1 MTALELLT
9 RRTHIRG
16 FNNWFF
22 LLASASSMGGVA
34 IITVFLAF
42 VFVGITEEAKISRIV
57 PSGIIAGLGIA
68 SMHYLGQLAV
78 AYFILKNKTVY
89 VICAIII
96 AICAATAAL
105 LIFFKLREQWANQWY
120 KRLGCAMLMGVAV
133 CGMHYT
139 ALAGTVY
146 YPGTSNTKPPQPEM
160 ATQSLIGVV
169 AGIVV
174 FACIIL
180 CILSTKGRIERI
192 KSFFLK
198 NNKDRQKRIFLG
210 LVLFDTNGRILVKID
225 GTVPTKEILSED
237 ERDPNGI
244 IRAFT
249 PKHPLFSVLLEAS
262 IEWQK
267 KVNEDD
273 VVLFHSLC
281 TDYKDIETTFT
292 NASNVLAQELHF
304 NDLAYLGCLY
314 DSVLNTNTV
323 LKEKKGLLNL
333 PIVKKL
339 RKRVKQVNCSSS
351 NLLGKQDCKD
361 IVPSTTESEFRLSQ
375 ASRYPNQGEA
385 TIDIASIEKRPQNA
399 ALSVYNSNCEDKYIF
414 LVSRFRYAKGL
425 DKLLSAGFRFADPIF
440 IAKTMSEKLRVPS
453 DFLFDTF
460 QDMLQVADLPMTV
473 HKSLDPQQTYASSIQ
488 VGLFIILEEGKGE
501 SLSRHIVVD
510 KQRRY
515 TFPMVQFQ
523 HENDKPLSITLAEI
537 QKKVIANLKNQSL
550 STIASL
556 GNQSLS
562 SEMIRT
568 LTLGVKSDLKDIP
581 LAIEFAKSLAVTC
594 KKLIEFIDSNYGGFF
609 STSATLYS
617 NVRDIP
623 AFALLENPCQLILFR
638 AVIRVPGVEQAI
650 NQAKSE
656 PIKCSP
662 IDVYRNLA
670 YFATN
675 LAIENHRVEQIGQL
689 SEQRRIYES
698 SCSPSIQK
706 SAKKTTNSQILPSLS
721 PPPRVK
727 VNRHNAS
734 PTIDHIFQN
743 TPIPLLPVESQ
754 AALKILP
761 AQQRFSWFE
770 DAYTE
775 ALSTNR

>member
-1 MTALELLT
+1 M
-9 RRTHIRG
+9 
-16 FNNWFF
+16 
-22 LLASASSMGGVA
+22 
-34 IITVFLAF
+34 
-42 VFVGITEEAKISRIV
+42 
-57 PSGIIAGLGIA
+57 
-68 SMHYLGQLAV
+68 
-78 AYFILKNKTVY
+78 
-89 VICAIII
+89 
-96 AICAATAAL
+96 
-105 LIFFKLREQWANQWY
+105 
-120 KRLGCAMLMGVAV
+120 
-133 CGMHYT
+133 
-139 ALAGTVY
+139 
-146 YPGTSNTKPPQPEM
+146 
-160 ATQSLIGVV
+160 
-169 AGIVV
+169 
-174 FACIIL
+174 
-180 CILSTKGRIERI
+180 
-192 KSFFLK
+192 
-198 NNKDRQKRIFLG
+198 
-210 LVLFDTNGRILVKID
+210 
-225 GTVPTKEILSED
+225 
-237 ERDPNGI
+237 
-244 IRAFT
+244 
-249 PKHPLFSVLLEAS
+249 
-262 IEWQK
+262 
-267 KVNEDD
+267 
-273 VVLFHSLC
+273 
-281 TDYKDIETTFT
+281 
-292 NASNVLAQELHF
+292 LAQELHF

-743 TPIPLLPVESQ
+743 KPIPLLPVESQ

>member
-1 MTALELLT
+1 METEPAQTQYDGGIIFTSYLIAVLGAMTALELLT

-351 NLLGKQDCKD
+351 NLLGKQDCRD

-523 HENDKPLSITLAEI
+523 HENDKPLSTTLAEI
-537 QKKVIANLKNQSL
+537 QKKVIANLKNQPL

-675 LAIENHRVEQIGQL
+675 LAIENHR
-689 SEQRRIYES
+689 
-698 SCSPSIQK
+698 
-706 SAKKTTNSQILPSLS
+706 ILPSLS